1 MEWNLHNFPVVRESK
16 AKINEKNK
24 FEPEQFQNLLNS
36 DSLIFIDFYAPW
48 CAPCRKMMPMIDSL
62 QIEYHNRIKIVK
74 INSDASKKLIKKLQI
89 VSFPYMILYHKKN
102 IIFSK
107 NGTIE
112 KKDLQAIFDSQL
124 RKLGSTAQ

>member
-24 FEPEQFQNLLNS
+24 FEPEQFQDLLNS

-89 VSFPYMILYHKKN
+89 VSVPYMILYHKKN

>member
-89 VSFPYMILYHKKN
+89 VSVPYMILYHKKN